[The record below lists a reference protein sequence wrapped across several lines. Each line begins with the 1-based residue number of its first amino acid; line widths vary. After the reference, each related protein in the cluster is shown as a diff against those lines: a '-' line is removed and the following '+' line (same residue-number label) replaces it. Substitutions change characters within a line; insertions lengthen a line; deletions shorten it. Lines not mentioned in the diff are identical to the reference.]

1 MASTFDRHP
10 GDHNMLATLTHPAA
24 LDASLLPRRPTV
36 RVRSADEL
44 RSALRQARAQAL
56 TLDGRGLDRIL
67 RLDLKEGI
75 VEVQAATSWAALHA
89 RLAAEG
95 LPIAA
100 FARECGLA
108 ETVGE
113 SVSRAAPGP
122 DGLPVSAHV
131 AALTLVT
138 HDGELRRADRRANP
152 ALLSLALGGQG
163 VIGVLY
169 SVTLSLASLRA
180 SAAAALEPVQ
190 LSIDEPKA
198 GHETSAIELLL
209 PPEALEAY
217 LADLRALA
225 AERRLQLY
233 GISVRRYQHA
243 TEAALEWAT
252 RDWAGVSVRFG
263 VKATL
268 GASVAAAEFRRALLA
283 AALRHGGA
291 FPIHDLRDATRAQI
305 DACYPKLA
313 GFLAEKRRCDPAER
327 LQNAWYRDALAI
339 MRREACEV
347 KWAK

>member
-1 MASTFDRHP
+1 
-10 GDHNMLATLTHPAA
+10 MLATLTHPAA
-24 LDASLLPRRPTV
+24 LEAAVLPRRPTV
-36 RVRSADEL
+36 HVRSADEL

-75 VEVQAATSWAALHA
+75 VEVQAATPWAALHA

-95 LPIAA
+95 MPIAA
-100 FARECGLA
+100 FAPACGLDA
-108 ETVGE
+108 TVGE

-131 AALTLVT
+131 VALTLVT
-138 HDGELRRADRRANP
+138 YEGELRRADRRANP
-152 ALLSLALGGQG
+152 GLFSLAVGGQG

-169 SVTLSLASLRA
+169 SVTLSLASLRD
-180 SAAAALEPVQ
+180 SAAAVVAPVE
-190 LSIDEPKA
+190 LSIDDPRP

-209 PPEALEAY
+209 PPAALEAY

-225 AERRLQLY
+225 AERRLHLY
-233 GISVRRYQHA
+233 GISVRRYRR
-243 TEAALEWAT
+243 AADSCLEWAT
-252 RDWAGVSVRFG
+252 QDWAGVTVRFG
-263 VKATL
+263 IKGTL

-283 AALRHGGA
+283 AALHRGGA
-291 FPIHDLRDATRAQI
+291 FPIHDLRDATRAQV

-347 KWAK
+347 KWANAK